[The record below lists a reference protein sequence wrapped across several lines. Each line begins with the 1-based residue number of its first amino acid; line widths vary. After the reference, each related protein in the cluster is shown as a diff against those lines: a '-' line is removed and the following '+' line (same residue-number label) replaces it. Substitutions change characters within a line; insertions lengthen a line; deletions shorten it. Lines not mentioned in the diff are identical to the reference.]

1 MIPPKHIANQL
12 KKKSEVKGI
21 SLESGHL
28 VVSSELMARLG
39 EKVETVF
46 AAYVADKQHLLIT
59 DVRNAFF
66 PKLHEATQHMVKL
79 RNARGDASIAIQ
91 ELIIDQDIPRD
102 QQELAYEFL
111 SQHSILKIQLR
122 P

>member
-1 MIPPKHIANQL
+1 MIPPKHLADQF
-12 KKKSEVKGI
+12 KPKSAAQEL
-21 SLESGHL
+21 SLASGHL
-28 VVSSELMARLG
+28 LLSSELMVQLG
-39 EKVETVF
+39 DQVEAVF

-59 DVRNAFF
+59 DVRHEFF

-102 QQELAYEFL
+102 QASLAYEFL
-111 SQHSILKIQLR
+111 SPHSILKVQLR
-122 P
+122 A